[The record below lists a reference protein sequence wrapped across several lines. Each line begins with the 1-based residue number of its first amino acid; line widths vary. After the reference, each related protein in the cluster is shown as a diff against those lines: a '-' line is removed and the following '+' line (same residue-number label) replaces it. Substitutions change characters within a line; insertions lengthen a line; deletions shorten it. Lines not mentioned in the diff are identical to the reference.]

1 MDTRQLTRT
10 SAITACTCTY
20 ARSHWRGRAEAGLI
34 FLLSVALAP
43 FAAPAAAQSAAS
55 SYPNKPIRFV
65 VPYPPGGTTDIVAR
79 GIGIKLAERFGQPVV
94 IENRGGANTI
104 IGAEAVAKSA
114 PDGYTLLLTTATT
127 MSITPQVNPNLPY
140 DPVKDFAPITSAV
153 NVPFM
158 IAAHPSLP
166 ANSMPELIALAK
178 AKPGTLTYSTPGA
191 TSSNHLAGAL
201 LESMAGIKLLHVP
214 YKGSGPAT
222 TAALAGEVDMVITG
236 IATVTPYWK
245 AGKLKILA
253 IGADKRHPS
262 WPEIPS
268 TGEAGL
274 HGYSAGTWFGVVTRA
289 GTPRAIIDKLNREI
303 VAALSGSEL
312 NERLTAIGF
321 DVFTGTPEDF
331 ARFLQN
337 DMARAAK
344 VIKAAGIKVTE

>member
-1 MDTRQLTRT
+1 MNLGQQART
-10 SAITACTCTY
+10 A
-20 ARSHWRGRAEAGLI
+20 AGSI
-34 FLLSVALAP
+34 FALSVLLVGPAV
-43 FAAPAAAQSAAS
+43 APAAAQSAAPN
-55 SYPNKPIRFV
+55 YPSRSIRFV

-79 GIGIKLAERFGQPVV
+79 GIGIKLSERFGQPVV

-104 IGAEAVAKSA
+104 IGAEAVAKSL

-127 MSITPQVNPNLPY
+127 MSINPQVNPNLPY
-140 DPVKDFAPITSAV
+140 DAVKDFAPITSAV

-158 IAAHPSLP
+158 IATHPSLP
-166 ANSMPELIALAK
+166 ASSIPELIALAK
-178 AKPGTLTYSTPGA
+178 AKPGTLTYSTPGT

-201 LESMAGIKLLHVP
+201 FESMAGIKLLHVP

-222 TAALAGEVDMVITG
+222 TAALGGEVDMVITG
-236 IATVTPYWK
+236 IAQVTPYWK

-253 IGADKRHPS
+253 IGAEKRHPS

-274 HGYSAGTWFGVVTRA
+274 QGYSAGTWFGVVARA
-289 GTPRAIIDKLNREI
+289 GTPRTVIDKLNREI

-331 ARFLQN
+331 ARFMQN
-337 DMARAAK
+337 DRARAAK
-344 VIKAAGIKVTE
+344 VIKAAGIQAAE